1 MMRYERKYRIE
12 NQHYLQVLQ
21 EIMSIHGAFDTAYP
35 DRWVNSIY
43 LDNMDY
49 HALRENLSGV
59 SNRSKY
65 RMRWYGEDYHTITN
79 PILEEKVK
87 ANLLGYKNSQKL
99 ESTTLSSANIR
110 SQLDLNLIKDLNQE
124 PIVMVRYL
132 RTYLES
138 YDHRVRITIDRDLQY
153 RGINNYEIDPFP
165 IIDNAIILEVKYDQA
180 IEEEIDN
187 VLQAIKYRLTKNS
200 KFVSGTMGY
209 WS

>member
-12 NQHYLQVLQ
+12 NQHFLQVLQ
-21 EIMSIHGAFDTAYP
+21 EIMSIQGAFSSAYP

-49 HALRENLSGV
+49 RALRENLSGV

-65 RMRWYGEDYHTITN
+65 RMRWYGEDYQNISN
-79 PILEEKVK
+79 PILEEKIK
-87 ANLLGYKNSQKL
+87 ANLLGYKNLKKL
-99 ESTTLSSANIR
+99 TSTTLSSSNIR
-110 SQLDLNLIKDLNQE
+110 SKLDIDILKDLNQE
-124 PIVMVRYL
+124 PVVMVRYL

-138 YDHRVRITIDRDLQY
+138 YDRRVRITIDRELQY

-165 IIDNAIILEVKYDQA
+165 IVDDAIILEMKYDQN
-180 IEEEIDN
+180 IEEEIDDI
-187 VLQAIKYRLTKNS
+187 LQAIKYRLTKNS
-200 KFVSGTMGY
+200 KFVSGMMGY

>member
-1 MMRYERKYRIE
+1 
-12 NQHYLQVLQ
+12 
-21 EIMSIHGAFDTAYP
+21 MSIHGAFDTAYP

>member
-12 NQHYLQVLQ
+12 NQHFLQVLQ
-21 EIMSIHGAFDTAYP
+21 EIMSIQGAFSSAYP

-49 HALRENLSGV
+49 RALRENLSGV

-65 RMRWYGEDYHTITN
+65 RMRWYGEDYQNISN
-79 PILEEKVK
+79 PILEEKIK
-87 ANLLGYKNSQKL
+87 ANLLGYKNLKKL
-99 ESTTLSSANIR
+99 TSTTLSSSNIR
-110 SQLDLNLIKDLNQE
+110 SKLDIDILKDLNQE
-124 PIVMVRYL
+124 PVVMVRYL

-138 YDHRVRITIDRDLQY
+138 YDRRVRITIDRELQY

-165 IIDNAIILEVKYDQA
+165 IVDDAIILEVKYDQN
-180 IEEEIDN
+180 IEEEIDDI
-187 VLQAIKYRLTKNS
+187 LQAIKYRLTKNS
-200 KFVSGTMGY
+200 KFVSGMMGY